1 MKLMICANLNVG
13 GLPAIDLPSGK
24 IAKWQEDKI
33 ESLAAALSDAKN
45 HGMDACI
52 VAGGLFAKG
61 FVAQS
66 LLTET
71 LEEAGCHDIPVY
83 YVPIVGELA
92 DADDR
97 IPHIAGVY
105 VIEPNNDGR
114 GEIAFEKQ
122 GLTIPVVEGSGLE
135 EVEGIARPDGAIAI
149 MRCGNDIGV
158 SMNDGSEFRRLGSL
172 EPGSFGEKSKS
183 GYLIVKVK
191 NGVANAKWTE
201 MATHPFV
208 VHEVK
213 LDGLESSRELVTT
226 VGEAVKEV
234 DRNACLRIELRG
246 RIPLGVYIN
255 TAALAEQLENYF
267 FYVEVVDE
275 CALDIDVADLETDV
289 SLLAEFVRQA
299 SGDDSL
305 SETEKTRILRCGWNV
320 LNGKELAE

>member
-1 MKLMICANLNVG
+1 MKLMVCANLDVG
-13 GLPAIDLPSGK
+13 GLPAIDLASSR

-33 ESLAAALSDAKN
+33 ESFAAALSDAKDR
-45 HGMDACI
+45 GAEACI

-66 LLTET
+66 LLTEA

-83 YVPIVGELA
+83 YAPIAGELA

-97 IPHIAGVY
+97 MPQVEGVR
-105 VIEPNNDGR
+105 VIKPGNDGR
-114 GEIAFEKQ
+114 GEITLEAQ
-122 GLTIPVVEGSGLE
+122 GLTIPILEGSSLE
-135 EVEGIARPDGAIAI
+135 EVEGISRPDGVMAIV
-149 MRCGNDIGV
+149 RCGNDIGV
-158 SMNDGSEFRRLGSL
+158 SMNDGSEFRCFGPL
-172 EPGSFGEKSKS
+172 EPASFGEKSKS
-183 GYLIVKVK
+183 GYLIVDVK
-191 NGVANAKWTE
+191 GGTAAANWVE

-213 LDGLESSRELVTT
+213 LDGLESTRELVTT

-246 RIPLGVYIN
+246 RIPLDVYIN
-255 TAALAEQLENYF
+255 TTALAEQLENYF

-289 SLLAEFVRQA
+289 SLLAEFVRQVT
-299 SGDDSL
+299 GDNSL